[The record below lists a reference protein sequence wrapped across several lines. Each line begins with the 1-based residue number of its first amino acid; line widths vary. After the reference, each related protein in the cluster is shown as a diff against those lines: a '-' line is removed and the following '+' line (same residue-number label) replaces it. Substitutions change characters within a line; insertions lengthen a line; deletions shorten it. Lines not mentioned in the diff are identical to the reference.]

1 MRLMRALTATFCAAA
16 AVALA
21 GFAEAQP
28 APKKGETVKTS
39 TAVDPAYSKDRKEF
53 VVTATGQV
61 PSGGWS
67 GTKLTRRETKMAPTD
82 GYYEYD
88 LTSVRPGGIATTVI
102 SDVKATD
109 RWKNPP
115 PDIKGVKVYGTGDS
129 VKKWPIK

>member
-1 MRLMRALTATFCAAA
+1 MKLMRALTATLCAAA

-28 APKKGETVKTS
+28 APKKGEAVKTI

-67 GTKLTRRETKMAPTD
+67 GTKLTRRETKTPPAD
-82 GYYEYD
+82 GVYEYD

-102 SDVKATD
+102 SEVKATD

-115 PDIKGVKVYGTGDS
+115 ADIKGVKVYGTGDA
-129 VKKWPIK
+129 VRTWKIK